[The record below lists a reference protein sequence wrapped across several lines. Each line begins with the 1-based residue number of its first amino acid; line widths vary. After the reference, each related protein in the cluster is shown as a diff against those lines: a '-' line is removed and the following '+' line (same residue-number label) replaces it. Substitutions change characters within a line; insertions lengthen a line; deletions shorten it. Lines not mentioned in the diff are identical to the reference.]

1 MRLRFREIH
10 EIKEIKNDNQQNTT
24 PANPED
30 VRKADAIFDQIL
42 DMFAAG
48 TLPDPKPENP
58 TPIERAD
65 AIFDKCLDALE
76 S

>member
-10 EIKEIKNDNQQNTT
+10 EIKEIKNDNQHTT

-42 DMFAAG
+42 DMFAED
-48 TLPDPKPENP
+48 TLSDPKPENP

-65 AIFDKCLDALE
+65 AIFDRCLDALE